1 MHSDL
6 IDSHVHLDDARFDDD
21 RDDVVRRARDAG
33 IIGEVVPAVAAAG
46 WEKLRSLIPRFR
58 GTYPAYGLHPMFLD
72 QHQPEH
78 LDQLDAWLHA
88 NRAVAVG
95 ECGLDYYL
103 EDLDRDTQHVYFT
116 RQLRIARDHDLPVI
130 IHARRAVE
138 DVILAIRECGGLRG
152 VVHSYAGS
160 AEQARQ
166 LADLGFLIGLGG
178 PLTYTRAKRLRRLV
192 THIPLETLLLETD
205 APDQPDA
212 DHRGQRN
219 EPARVALIAHCVA
232 QLRGEPVEH
241 IAAVT
246 SANTRRL
253 FGIPCGP

>member
-1 MHSDL
+1 MDFDL
-6 IDSHVHLDDARFDDD
+6 IDSHVHLDDARFDAD
-21 RDDVVRRARDAG
+21 RDDVVRRARAAG
-33 IIGEVVPAVAAAG
+33 VTAQVVPAVAAAG
-46 WEKLRSLIPRFR
+46 WENLSKLAGHAPDIW
-58 GTYPAYGLHPMFLD
+58 PAYGLHPMFLD

-78 LDQLDAWLHA
+78 LQQLDAWLGA
-88 NRAVAVG
+88 NRAAAVG

-103 EDLDRDTQHVYFT
+103 KDLDRDTQHFYFT

-138 DVILAIRECGGLRG
+138 DVILAIRECSGLRG
-152 VVHSYAGS
+152 VIHSFAGS

-166 LADLGFLIGLGG
+166 LANLGFLIGLGG

-192 THIPLETLLLETD
+192 ASIPLETLLLETD

-212 DHRGQRN
+212 EHRSQRN

-232 QLRGEPVEH
+232 QLRDEPVEH

-246 SANTRRL
+246 SANARRL
-253 FGIPCGP
+253 FGLPV